1 MYFGVPSKVL
11 LPSWV
16 FEREGDAEYTL
27 KLAHNYVLPRYKN
40 YVIDLLE
47 KPYAICRRLS

>member
-16 FEREGDAEYTL
+16 FEREGDAEYTW
-27 KLAHNYVLPRYKN
+27 KMANKYILPRYKN
-40 YVIDLLE
+40 YAIERIE
-47 KPYAICRRLS
+47 KPFAICRRY